1 MDKHEFAKFVSD
13 KREELDLTLRELAD
27 EIGVNWITVWRWER
41 ARNCPKD
48 DAMPYWIEKILG
60 VTF

>member
-1 MDKHEFAKFVSD
+1 MNKQEFASFVSSR
-13 KREELDLTLRELAD
+13 REELDLTFREFAD
-27 EIGVNWITVWRWER
+27 ELGVNWITVWRWER

-48 DAMPYWIEKILG
+48 DAQPYWIEKILS